1 MSNAPLIDITLP
13 LTGMSCA
20 SCATRVEKALQWLP
34 GVASASVNLS
44 NETAWVRLKAPIQ
57 TAALVEVIQK
67 AGYGVSTQSCT
78 LSIEGVSCAACVSR
92 IEKALKAVPGVLS
105 AQVNLATEKATV
117 EAVSSVPWPV
127 LQAAV
132 ARVGYRA
139 AMATDQPPP
148 PPTGVPDVVWVW
160 LGVVLTLPLVV
171 PMLLDPFGHAWMLPG
186 WWQWLL
192 ATPVQFFLGAR
203 FFKGAWKALRAR
215 AANMD
220 VLVALGTS
228 AAYGLSVD
236 ALWAHGSHG
245 GGHLYFEASAAV
257 ITLVRLGKWL
267 ESRAKRQTTEAIR
280 ALGALRPTHALV
292 RREGGDVSVPI
303 DQVRVDDLVV
313 VRPAERVAVDGLLT
327 EGRTHVDESLITGES
342 LPLAKEVGDRVTGGA
357 INGEGLVVVKTLAV
371 GAETTLARIIR
382 LVETAQAG
390 KAPIQRLVD
399 RVSEI
404 FVPVVVLLALATLA
418 AWWAVRGQWGPA
430 LIHAVSV
437 LVIACPCALGLA
449 TPTAIMV
456 GTGAAARRG
465 ILIKDAQV
473 LERAHAVTT
482 VVFDKTGTL
491 TVGHPALVAIHP
503 APGQSEDDVLRW
515 AVSLQQTS
523 HHPLAQAT
531 LDAAEGRSLLIPWA
545 QDASALPGRGLT
557 ARVQGREMWLGS
569 SRLLAE
575 QGLEANALGPIAQG
589 LQAKGCTVSWLMGR
603 SEGSADRQ
611 ELLGLLAFGD
621 TLKPSAQVAIDQL
634 RSLGIKTL
642 MLTGDN
648 LGSAQA
654 VGRALGIDNLRA
666 EMLPSDKASVI
677 QALRAQGEVVAMV
690 GDGIND
696 APALAEADVGMA
708 MSSGTD
714 VAMASA
720 GITLMRGDL
729 LLVSDAIDVSR
740 RTYSKI
746 RQNLG
751 WAFVYNVLG
760 IPLAALGVLSPVMA
774 GAAMAF
780 SSVSVVANA
789 LLLRRWR
796 GRPMA
801 ARQ

>member
-220 VLVALGTS
+220 LLVALGTS

-245 GGHLYFEASAAV
+245 GAHLYFEASAAV

-267 ESRAKRQTTEAIR
+267 ESRAKGQTTEAIR

-313 VRPAERVAVDGLLT
+313 VRPAERVAVDGLIT

-357 INGEGLVVVKTLAV
+357 VNGEGLVVVKTLAV

-418 AWWAVRGQWGPA
+418 AWWAVRGQWEPA

-465 ILIKDAQV
+465 ILIKDALA

-491 TVGHPALVAIHP
+491 TAGHPALVAIHP

-531 LDAAEGRSLLIPWA
+531 LDAAEGRSLVIPLA
-545 QDASALPGRGLT
+545 QDSSALPGRGLT

-575 QGLEANALGPIAQG
+575 QGPEASALGPIALG

-603 SEGSADRQ
+603 SQGSADRPD
-611 ELLGLLAFGD
+611 LLGLLAFGD
-621 TLKPSAQVAIDQL
+621 TLKPSARVAIDQL

-796 GRPMA
+796 GRPTA